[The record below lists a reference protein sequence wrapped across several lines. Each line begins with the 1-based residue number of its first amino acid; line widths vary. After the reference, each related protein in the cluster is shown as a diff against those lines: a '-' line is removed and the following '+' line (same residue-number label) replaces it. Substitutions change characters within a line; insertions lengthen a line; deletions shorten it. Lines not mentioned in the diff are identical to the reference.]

1 MERWNIGRDA
11 LYPNVIT
18 GVKWNDVR
26 LGKIYTSG
34 AKWSA
39 GILDAS
45 RYIQT

>member
-1 MERWNIGRDA
+1 MERWNTGRVA

-18 GVKWNDVR
+18 GVKWNTVR
-26 LGKIYTSG
+26 LGKINTFG

-39 GILDAS
+39 GILDVT